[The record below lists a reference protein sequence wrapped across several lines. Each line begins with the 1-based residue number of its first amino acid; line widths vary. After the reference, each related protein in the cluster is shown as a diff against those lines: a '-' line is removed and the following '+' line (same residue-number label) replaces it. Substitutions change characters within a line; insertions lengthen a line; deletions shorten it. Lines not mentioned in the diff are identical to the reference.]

1 MTAEIKRP
9 VYAYGALVENTCENC
24 NTTELPDATQLP
36 KIQKLPDPF
45 TKIDNKRITKKS
57 EWSCRR
63 HEILNQAMKYI
74 YGDKP
79 VHPEVVTGTVTQ
91 KKVTVHV
98 EDKGKSIDFSAEIVL
113 PSTGQGPFPAI
124 INVGTK
130 GPFGGIGLGE
140 SRILNL
146 GVAVIYYDYSKVG
159 KEKQDASAQIRRTD
173 KQGLFYDIYG
183 GKHSAG
189 LLMAWAWGAS
199 RLIDVL
205 QKSGGNIID
214 YQRLGVT
221 GCSRCGKGAFA
232 IGLFDERIALT
243 LPHETSLGGV
253 PAYRIADSKCQENTQ
268 NNFNGQEWL
277 SDNFKPFVMNTGK
290 LPIDAHELIATF
302 VPRGLFIM
310 ENPAAAQMCAPGG
323 NMAVQG
329 GVEVYK
335 ALGAEKNLSY
345 NSKTPNGTSHCTYT
359 DNFTEPLV
367 QNITR
372 FLKHENAETGKIEAG
387 ATFSRTDWIDWTTP
401 TLDNDTDIYE
411 DCRL

>member
-1 MTAEIKRP
+1 MGCKPINR
-9 VYAYGALVENTCENC
+9 CI
-24 NTTELPDATQLP
+24 TE
-36 KIQKLPDPF
+36 
-45 TKIDNKRITKKS
+45 
-57 EWSCRR
+57 
-63 HEILNQAMKYI
+63 
-74 YGDKP
+74 
-79 VHPEVVTGTVTQ
+79 
-91 KKVTVHV
+91 
-98 EDKGKSIDFSAEIVL
+98 
-113 PSTGQGPFPAI
+113 
-124 INVGTK
+124 
-130 GPFGGIGLGE
+130 
-140 SRILNL
+140 
-146 GVAVIYYDYSKVG
+146 
-159 KEKQDASAQIRRTD
+159 
-173 KQGLFYDIYG
+173 
-183 GKHSAG
+183 
-189 LLMAWAWGAS
+189 
-199 RLIDVL
+199 
-205 QKSGGNIID
+205 SGGNIID

-253 PAYRIADSKCQENTQ
+253 PSYRIADSKCQENTQ

-387 ATFSRTDWIDWTTP
+387 ATFSRTDWIDWTSP